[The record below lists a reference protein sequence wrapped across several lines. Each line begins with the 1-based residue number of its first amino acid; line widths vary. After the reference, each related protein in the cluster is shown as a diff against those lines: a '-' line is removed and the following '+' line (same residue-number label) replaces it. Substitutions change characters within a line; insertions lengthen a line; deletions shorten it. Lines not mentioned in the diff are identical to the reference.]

1 MILATTQGNNHPKKE
16 KEKEKNKQTNKQPRK
31 RKNCKKF
38 SGVRDF
44 QHFKLKYPNQVENRL
59 NEEAMLGM

>member
-1 MILATTQGNNHPKKE
+1 MILATTQGNNHQK
-16 KEKEKNKQTNKQPRK
+16 KQTNKQTRK
-31 RKNCKKF
+31 RKRKDCKKF

-44 QHFKLKYPNQVENRL
+44 QHFKLKYSNQVENRL